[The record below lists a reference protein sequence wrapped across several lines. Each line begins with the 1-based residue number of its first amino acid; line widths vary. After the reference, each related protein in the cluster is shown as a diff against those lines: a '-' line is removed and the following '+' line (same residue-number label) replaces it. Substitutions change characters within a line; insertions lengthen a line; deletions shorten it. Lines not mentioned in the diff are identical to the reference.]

1 MEEIPKIKV
10 IYGKEEFQ
18 LTEQELDRIVA
29 IASKKLRNELIS
41 RKFGFGMPIKKNEL
55 QSENDVRVLKDGY
68 ESQLYRAMAEPLMHA
83 IENGDLDNYITLA
96 GENKNF
102 PVYHEDESFPRID
115 KAAVN
120 ALVKIRHES
129 VQDLFAREL
138 QKMILMG
145 EQREEI
151 FY

>member
-10 IYGKEEFQ
+10 IYGKDEFQ

-41 RKFGFGMPIKKNEL
+41 ARLGFGMPIKKNEL
-55 QSENDVRVLKDGY
+55 QGENDLRVLKDGY
-68 ESQLYRAMAEPLMHA
+68 ESELYRAMSEPLMYA
-83 IENGDLDNYITLA
+83 IENGDLDNYITFA
-96 GENKNF
+96 NEQKNF
-102 PVYHEDESFPRID
+102 PVYHEENFPRID

-120 ALVKIRHES
+120 ALIKIRNES

-138 QKMILMG
+138 QKMILIG
-145 EQREEI
+145 NKREEI

>member
-1 MEEIPKIKV
+1 MDEIPKIKV

-41 RKFGFGMPIKKNEL
+41 TRLGFGMPIKRNEL
-55 QSENDVRVLKDGY
+55 QSENDLRVLKDGY
-68 ESQLYRAMAEPLMHA
+68 ESELYRAMAEPLIYA
-83 IENGDLDNYITLA
+83 IENGDLDNYITLVD
-96 GENKNF
+96 EQRDFPVSPEVENF
-102 PVYHEDESFPRID
+102 PKID
-115 KAAVN
+115 KAAIN
-120 ALVKIRHES
+120 TLTKIRSES

-145 EQREEI
+145 NKREEI

>member
-29 IASKKLRNELIS
+29 IASKKLRSELIS

-55 QSENDVRVLKDGY
+55 QSENDVSVLKGGY
-68 ESQLYRAMAEPLMHA
+68 ESRLYRAMAEPLMYA

-96 GENKNF
+96 DEQKNF
-102 PVYHEDESFPRID
+102 PVCREDESFPRID

-120 ALVKIRHES
+120 ALIKIRNES

-138 QKMILMG
+138 HKMILMV